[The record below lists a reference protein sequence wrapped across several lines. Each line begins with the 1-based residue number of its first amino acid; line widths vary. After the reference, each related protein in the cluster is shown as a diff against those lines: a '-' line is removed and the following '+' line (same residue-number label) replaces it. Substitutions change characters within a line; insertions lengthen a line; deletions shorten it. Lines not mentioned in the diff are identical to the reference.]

1 MVIMTQANEHP
12 IAVPADLEA
21 GQCHPRQDQA
31 GSPENKRIEQL
42 SETLRTHTRIVRQ
55 SNSSAYLYHR
65 NELAVWLGQDAHLL
79 DEVLDF
85 MLARGLAG
93 QFGLPDTWWIR

>member
-1 MVIMTQANEHP
+1 MTEAAERVV
-12 IAVPADLEA
+12 ASPAKVEA
-21 GQCHPRQDQA
+21 GECRADQTA
-31 GSPENKRIEQL
+31 SVENKRIEQL

-65 NELAVWLGQDAHLL
+65 SELAVWLGQDGHMLG
-79 DEVLDF
+79 EVLDY
-85 MLARGLAG
+85 MLARGWAG

>member
-1 MVIMTQANEHP
+1 MTQANEHA
-12 IAVPADLEA
+12 IATPAEVQA
-21 GQCHPRQDQA
+21 GECRSRQDQA
-31 GSPENKRIEQL
+31 GSLENKRLEQL

-65 NELAVWLGQDAHLL
+65 NELAVWLGQDARLL

-85 MLARGLAG
+85 MLARGWAG

>member
-1 MVIMTQANEHP
+1 MTQANEH
-12 IAVPADLEA
+12 ALAAPAEVEA
-21 GQCHPRQDQA
+21 GECRSHQDQA
-31 GSPENKRIEQL
+31 GSLENKRLEQL

-65 NELAVWLGQDAHLL
+65 NELAVWLGQDARLL

-85 MLARGLAG
+85 MLARGWAG